1 MIVSGDEKQMPPTAF
16 FASRVESDEAEV
28 YDGQDID
35 DELGEEERE
44 AAVETWNRREIKD
57 CPDLLQLAKTVLP
70 STTLQIHYRSAYREL
85 IQFSNASFY
94 VHRLSVPARHPAAEL
109 RRAQPIEMIRAAGG
123 YEDQTNHHQPE
134 AAPNTKSDGPRGR
147 K

>member
-1 MIVSGDEKQMPPTAF
+1 MPPTAF

-85 IQFSNASFY
+85 ILFSNASFY
-94 VHRLSVPARHPAAEL
+94 VNRLSVPARTPQAEISL
-109 RRAQPIEMIRAAGG
+109 AQPLGMIRGAGV
-123 YEDQTNHHQPE
+123 YEAKTNRTDGDHV
-134 AAPNTKSDGPRGR
+134 AAPLP
-147 K
+147 

>member
-1 MIVSGDEKQMPPTAF
+1 MHRRAVWLVKSVVASRLLPLRKALFDTVIFDEASQMPIEYALPTLYRSRNMIVSGDEKQMPPTAF

-57 CPDLLQLAKTVLP
+57 CTDLLQLAKTVLP
-70 STTLQIHYRSAYREL
+70 STTLPIHYRYTNREK
-85 IQFSNASFY
+85 
-94 VHRLSVPARHPAAEL
+94 
-109 RRAQPIEMIRAAGG
+109 
-123 YEDQTNHHQPE
+123 T
-134 AAPNTKSDGPRGR
+134 
-147 K
+147 

>member
-85 IQFSNASFY
+85 IQFSN
-94 VHRLSVPARHPAAEL
+94 EIG
-109 RRAQPIEMIRAAGG
+109 RAHVCTPV
-123 YEDQTNHHQPE
+123 
-134 AAPNTKSDGPRGR
+134 TKA
-147 K
+147 

>member
-1 MIVSGDEKQMPPTAF
+1 MPPTAF

-57 CPDLLQLAKTVLP
+57 CPDLLQLAKTGLP

-94 VHRLSVPARHPAAEL
+94 VNRLSVPARHPADEIRRRSEEHTSEL
-109 RRAQPIEMIRAAGG
+109 QSLMRISYAVFCWKKKQ
-123 YEDQTNHHQPE
+123 
-134 AAPNTKSDGPRGR
+134 
-147 K
+147 